1 MPRNGAGAE
10 AERDKSRPYA
20 VRQITL
26 LSRIVEDTKL
36 KRNVF
41 YLKQKVSSCWL
52 YESVVPINKGL
63 QNFQSVFTVY
73 Q

>member
-36 KRNVF
+36 KRMF
-41 YLKQKVSSCWL
+41 F
-52 YESVVPINKGL
+52 I
-63 QNFQSVFTVY
+63 
-73 Q
+73 

>member
-36 KRNVF
+36 KGMFF
-41 YLKQKVSSCWL
+41 YLKQKVSPCWL
-52 YESVVPINKGL
+52 YESLVTIYKGL
-63 QNFQSVFTVY
+63 
-73 Q
+73 